1 MTAAKWTPGVPSV
14 SVAAGTVTAS
24 VPLLDSGV
32 LAATV
37 TFTLTGDR
45 MLLINVRV
53 EPGSAGLAGFQAWSN
68 T

>member
-1 MTAAKWTPGVPSV
+1 MSVARWTPGIPSV
-14 SVAAGTVTAS
+14 LVAAGTVTAS

-53 EPGSAGLAGFQAWSN
+53 EPGAAGLAGFQAWSN

>member
-1 MTAAKWTPGVPSV
+1 MIAARWTSGVPSV
-14 SVAAGTVTAS
+14 LVAAGTVTATI
-24 VPLLDSGV
+24 PLLDAGV

-53 EPGSAGLAGFQAWSN
+53 EPGAAGLAGFQAWSN